1 MATVVQSGSGLAS
14 ISIDQTGGLVAHV
27 MASTSKIPQLPHTDD
42 GEASSLRHEVSPAI
56 ALNTLTH
63 IYKAIQ
69 QYQVQLRQLTQKIH
83 QIYAEGPVVSGWLAS
98 EASLNAAVKYSN
110 RTGQVEQHNPAQT
123 KRSFEDVDLAL
134 FRHGDANDLM
144 NYLSALENTVL
155 ANGRATDKT
164 SSTSWP
170 TTQGQPGALPKEALP
185 DPPANHRGSQYYLC
199 RLTSCGT
206 IQTEQCPPDQVPVLS
221 MAIARY
227 RRLNQLVKQK
237 QAIETK
243 LESIV
248 DILDDVQT
256 VLAD

>member
-1 MATVVQSGSGLAS
+1 MS
-14 ISIDQTGGLVAHV
+14 
-27 MASTSKIPQLPHTDD
+27 STSKIPRLPHTDD
-42 GEASSLRHEVSPAI
+42 GEASSLRHEVNPAI
-56 ALNTLTH
+56 ALNTLTK
-63 IYKAIQ
+63 IYKTVQ
-69 QYQVQLRQLTQKIH
+69 QYQVQLRKLTQKIH

-110 RTGQVEQHNPAQT
+110 HNGQVEQHPPIQP

-144 NYLSALENTVL
+144 NYLSALEDAVL
-155 ANGRATDKT
+155 ENGKVTHNT
-164 SSTSWP
+164 SSTASSSTANTNQSSSRPQKP
-170 TTQGQPGALPKEALP
+170 TL
-185 DPPANHRGSQYYLC
+185 DPSANHRGSQYYLC

-206 IQTEQCPPDQVPVLS
+206 IETEQCPPDQVPVLS

-227 RRLNQLVKQK
+227 RRLDQLIKQK

-243 LESIV
+243 LQNIV
-248 DILDDVQT
+248 DILGDVQT

>member
-1 MATVVQSGSGLAS
+1 MSF
-14 ISIDQTGGLVAHV
+14 
-27 MASTSKIPQLPHTDD
+27 TSKIPQLPHTDD
-42 GEASSLRHEVSPAI
+42 GEVNSLRHEVNPAI
-56 ALNTLTH
+56 ALNTLTE
-63 IYKAIQ
+63 IYTKVQ

-110 RTGQVEQHNPAQT
+110 RQGEQHHPGQA
-123 KRSFEDVDLAL
+123 KPVRGFGDADLAL

-144 NYLSALENTVL
+144 NYLSALENAVLENGRSLKSTSSAASSSSGNQASVL
-155 ANGRATDKT
+155 AQESCPSAAADTRSN
-164 SSTSWP
+164 P
-170 TTQGQPGALPKEALP
+170 
-185 DPPANHRGSQYYLC
+185 SQYYLC

-206 IQTEQCPPDQVPVLS
+206 IQAEQCPPDQVPVLS

-227 RRLNQLVKQK
+227 RRLNQLMTQK

-243 LESIV
+243 LQSIV
-248 DILDDVQT
+248 DILRDVQT